1 MRSLSAQKRFVPK
14 GTVGIVQGNAYFR
27 VMDISKSR
35 SRVFLKALAALLVA
49 VIVYVF
55 FREESWAK
63 GAISAAVVYAVLT
76 VVGEIRHPK
85 KGLWEE
91 NDFDLCDRLYKALSA
106 KTDGGTDLTALN
118 EHEKIFLTM
127 AQLDENCGFSEY
139 FTKFHGV
146 YNDLLVPS
154 AEAVGSPEIAGICKR
169 VLELHAGYSGPDEGL
184 DDLFEECTDHFV
196 DSEDDLV
203 ELCAQYAR
211 AHKESFREQ

>member
-1 MRSLSAQKRFVPK
+1 MKTSVNKNR
-14 GTVGIVQGNAYFR
+14 IY
-27 VMDISKSR
+27 
-35 SRVFLKALAALLVA
+35 LKALAALLIA

-55 FREESWAK
+55 FQDASWAK
-63 GAISAAVVYAVLT
+63 AAIAGAVFYAVSAVVM
-76 VVGEIRHPK
+76 EILHPK
-85 KGLWEE
+85 KDLWEE
-91 NDFDLCDRLYKALSA
+91 DDFDLCERLYKALSA

-139 FTKFHGV
+139 FTKFRGV

-154 AEAVGSPEIAGICKR
+154 AEAVGSPEIAEICKR

-184 DDLFEECTDHFV
+184 DDLFEQCLDDFI
-196 DSEDDLV
+196 DSDDDLV

-211 AHKESFREQ
+211 DHKESFRE